1 MTVLED
7 ILESANSVIE
17 QHEEMHRAGK
27 QVPHDRYQAEATPH
41 RHHDEDAAETEAKL

>member
-17 QHEEMHRAGK
+17 KHEEMHRADK
-27 QVPHDRYQAEATPH
+27 QHPHEWQQTEAMPH
-41 RHHDEDAAETEAKL
+41 RHHDEDAAETKAKL

>member
-1 MTVLED
+1 MTVLND

-27 QVPHDRYQAEATPH
+27 KLPHGWEQAETMTH
-41 RHHDEDAAETEAKL
+41 RPQDEDAAETKAKL